1 MQNLLTSERIKTM
14 SLILQNLKFKYEND
28 IDIAKTNIQM
38 FLENSV
44 GVAEHIDYAST
55 IITEL
60 EKIAHAKDML
70 EALAELD

>member
-1 MQNLLTSERIKTM
+1 M